1 MLTKTPFNLI
11 FFHTVV
17 IYPQHFYKLKL
28 LYSTHALSVLCA
40 ILCTIIFPGKLLV
53 MLLRTVL
60 EKTHEERSQ
69 NFKAKQQSLFEGEWR
84 LGRGFVEVYYGTV
97 WGTLAPLY

>member
-1 MLTKTPFNLI
+1 
-11 FFHTVV
+11 
-17 IYPQHFYKLKL
+17 
-28 LYSTHALSVLCA
+28 
-40 ILCTIIFPGKLLV
+40 

-97 WGTLAPLY
+97 LGTLATFID